1 MVQRPDGAKVAAVD
15 DEIES
20 MFDARMRQLATD
32 RNEGREPDELHLA
45 YERELWE
52 LRARLNW
59 VLAEADDEL
68 RERYRRLGHGR
79 PRRYD
84 DPHRLT

>member
-1 MVQRPDGAKVAAVD
+1 MVQRPDPAKVITTDA
-15 DEIES
+15 EIES
-20 MFDARMRQLATD
+20 MFDARMRELARD

-59 VLAEADDEL
+59 VLAEASDEL

-79 PRRYD
+79 PRRGK